1 MMRFVGRFFRLQT
14 RHPIPFTII
23 LPAVFI
29 VLVAVG
35 WTRDDIVEEEVNEI
49 WSAFIQFSMI

>member
-1 MMRFVGRFFRLQT
+1 MGFVARFFRLQT

-49 WSAFIQFSMI
+49 WSAFI